1 MNCNQKNACL
11 PRQYGKNYNNS
22 INNQSFYVHFFFI
35 ELLII
40 SRFLCLVTLATA
52 QQQQQLDS
60 LSLLQQQQRF
70 DSLFRPYSS
79 LSKDLKQASMVGL
92 SSTSSSDFLSI
103 SSTILLWQ
111 KMSLYDVENVHYRE
125 LYSTGQKKR
134 TEKCS
139 KKCPKVLLRFFPICP
154 NHRWG
159 VFSLH
164 LVETDV
170 LGKAHIAVEA

>member
-40 SRFLCLVTLATA
+40 SRFLCLVTTT
-52 QQQQQLDS
+52 QQQQQPDN

-70 DSLFRPYSS
+70 DSLFWPYSS
-79 LSKDLKQASMVGL
+79 LSKDLKQASMVGS

-111 KMSLYDVENVHYRE
+111 KMALYDVENVHYRE
-125 LYSTGQKKR
+125 SYSTGQKKR

-139 KKCPKVLLRFFPICP
+139 KKCPKVRLRFFPICP
-154 NHRWG
+154 KHRG
-159 VFSLH
+159 GLQNYY
-164 LVETDV
+164 
-170 LGKAHIAVEA
+170 